1 MNAQFS
7 TPYSPLPIFLFRPT
21 DFNSLLLYYK
31 VKKCK
36 VIKSFVKEVDI
47 ITLGQNSQVVTPLCI
62 GTWAWGDKLFWNYG
76 KDYGQDELQAAFN
89 AAIEAGV
96 TFFDTAEVY
105 GFGVSEE
112 LLAQFLQKTEQKVQ
126 IATKYGPFPWRLTK
140 ESVADALT
148 ESLKRLQVQKVALY
162 QVHWPFTFLMS
173 QETLMNALADEVER
187 GRIEAVG
194 VSNYSAQQMREAH
207 QILARRGV
215 PLAVNQVRYSLL
227 TRQIESNGILDTAR
241 ELGVT
246 ILAYSPLAQGLLTG
260 KYTADSSKTPTGAR
274 KLDPRFSKDGLRK
287 IEPVISLLRQFGERY
302 GRTPAQVALNWL
314 IAQGNVIPIAGAKT
328 AQQVQDNAGAL
339 GWRLTD
345 DEVAQLEKVSRP
357 YKS

>member
-1 MNAQFS
+1 VE
-7 TPYSPLPIFLFRPT
+7 T
-21 DFNSLLLYYK
+21 
-31 VKKCK
+31 
-36 VIKSFVKEVDI
+36 
-47 ITLGQNSQVVTPLCI
+47 ITLGQNGPAVTPLCI

-76 KDYGQDELQAAFN
+76 NNYGADQLQAAFS
-89 AAIEAGV
+89 AALEVGV

-105 GFGVSEE
+105 GLGVSEE
-112 LLAQFLQKTEQKVQ
+112 FLGQFLKKTNQQVQ
-126 IATKYGPFPWRLTK
+126 IATKYGPFPWRFFGQ
-140 ESVADALT
+140 SVADALT
-148 ESLKRLQVQKVALY
+148 DSLKRLQLGRVPLY

-173 QETLMNALADEVER
+173 QETLMNALADEVKQ

-207 QILARRGV
+207 QILAARGV

-227 TRQIESNGILDTAR
+227 TRQIETNGILKTAR

-260 KYTADSSKTPTGAR
+260 KYTADSANNLKDGRRIDS
-274 KLDPRFSKDGLRK
+274 RFSQEGLRK
-287 IEPVISLLRQFGERY
+287 IEPVISLLRQLGEKH

-328 AQQVQDNAGAL
+328 AEQVRQNAGAL
-339 GWRLTD
+339 GWRLGD
-345 DEVAQLEKVSRP
+345 DEIRQLEEVSRS
-357 YKS
+357 YR